1 MLVIVLFV
9 FVGIN
14 DGGGEAL
21 WQLLMLLCTARVIC
35 VAGGVSGGG
44 GVAEKSLYGSVGAQ
58 NAPLLP
64 NGIIRNGNGV
74 PAARTSEELKPKD
87 TILRV

>member
-1 MLVIVLFV
+1 MAV
-9 FVGIN
+9 FDI
-14 DGGGEAL
+14 
-21 WQLLMLLCTARVIC
+21 LLLRPRVIC

-44 GVAEKSLYGSVGAQ
+44 GVAEKSLYGSVGVQ

-64 NGIIRNGNGV
+64 NGITCNGNGV
-74 PAARTSEELKPKD
+74 PAARTSEELKSKD

>member
-1 MLVIVLFV
+1 MIVLFV
-9 FVGIN
+9 CAGITIAVGRN
-14 DGGGEAL
+14 CGSFWCSFAA
-21 WQLLMLLCTARVIC
+21 ARVIC
-35 VAGGVSGGG
+35 VAGGVSVGG

-74 PAARTSEELKPKD
+74 PAARTSEELKSKD